1 MPKNKNQTIN
11 KKDIII
17 YSLIAIQFILISVL
31 AVSLYNTT
39 DNLRS
44 ETAIISN
51 HDKLVRE
58 AQFKCL
64 EETGG
69 LDCDYVKTHEELRAE
84 FIEAVAKGDIIRK

>member
-1 MPKNKNQTIN
+1 MPKNKNQIIN

-17 YSLIAIQFILISVL
+17 YSLIVIQFVLITIL
-31 AVSLYNTT
+31 AVSLHSTAS
-39 DNLRS
+39 NLRS

-64 EETGG
+64 EEAGG
-69 LDCDYVKTHEELRAE
+69 IECDYVKTHEELRAE

>member
-11 KKDIII
+11 KKDIIF
-17 YSLIAIQFILISVL
+17 YSLIAIQFVLIAIL
-31 AVSLYNTT
+31 AVSLHNTT
-39 DNLRS
+39 NNLRS

-69 LDCDYVKTHEELRAE
+69 IDCDYVKTHEELRAQ
-84 FIEAVAKGDIIRK
+84 FIESAAKGDIIRK